1 MPKMKNYK
9 PNSIIYFTSDKAD
22 SVFLLKEGKVNLVY
36 NDILSGEQVSDSINS
51 GEFFGVKSGLVRYPR
66 EETAKVMVNSTV
78 IEFTSSEFEALIT
91 NNTNIIIKMLRSFS
105 NQLRRVGKQ
114 VQSFVSDK
122 MASDPAAD
130 FFQIGSYYLKN
141 KKYRQ
146 AISVYKRFLLYY
158 QEGALAEH
166 ARKRL
171 ALSEEALKAY
181 GEGGG
186 PTPMLED
193 VSENQIAGVEEGFI
207 QGGNSGTTD
216 MSPDEVKY
224 YNGISLI
231 DKKQYKEAFTELK
244 DVLGSTDRELA
255 ISAKFEV
262 GRCLYYL
269 NNVDKALELLL
280 SLTERAPDFNKI
292 GNVLYYIA
300 LCHKKG
306 GSTGKSELYLQ
317 RALATTK
324 EGEELY
330 RLVNEELKELL

>member
-1 MPKMKNYK
+1 MPRMINYK
-9 PNSIIYFTSDKAD
+9 PNSIIYFTNDKAD
-22 SVFLLKEGKVNLVY
+22 SVFLLKEGKVSLVY
-36 NDILSGEQVSDSINS
+36 NDILSGEQVSDSINN
-51 GEFFGVKSGLVRYPR
+51 GEFFGVKSGLVKFPR
-66 EETAKVMVNSTV
+66 EETAKVLVNSTV
-78 IEFTSSEFEALIT
+78 IEFTSNEFEALIT

-122 MASDPAAD
+122 MSSDPSAD
-130 FFQIGSYYLKN
+130 FFQIGTYYLRN

-146 AISVYKRFLLYY
+146 AISVYKRFLIYY
-158 QEGALAEH
+158 QEGALADH

-171 ALSEEALKAY
+171 AIAEEALKAY

-193 VSENQIAGVEEGFI
+193 VSENQVAGVEEGF
-207 QGGNSGTTD
+207 QGTASGTTD

-231 DKKQYKEAFTELK
+231 NKKRYKEAFGEFK
-244 DVLGSTDRELA
+244 DVLSSSDRELA

-269 NNVDKALELLL
+269 NNSEKSLEVLL
-280 SLTERAPDFNKI
+280 SLTEKAPDYNKI
-292 GNVLYYIA
+292 GDVFYYIA
-300 LCHKKG
+300 LCHKKS
-306 GSTGKSELYLQ
+306 GSMGKAELYFQ
-317 RALATTK
+317 RALSNSS

-330 RLVNEELKELL
+330 RLVNEELKELQ